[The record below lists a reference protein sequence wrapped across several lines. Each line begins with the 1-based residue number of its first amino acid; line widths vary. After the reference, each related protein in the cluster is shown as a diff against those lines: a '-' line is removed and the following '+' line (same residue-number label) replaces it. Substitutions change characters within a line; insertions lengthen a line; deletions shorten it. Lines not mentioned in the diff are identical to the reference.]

1 MPISSL
7 QTNSPPGCIPSEMNP
22 ESLAPTTQK
31 RVKTAGI
38 TLESTSKPAGLEIN
52 GAPSGHRKALLT
64 TMLPVPS
71 EKAAVGDLL
80 DKLNTVVVLLD
91 ILAVMTV
98 LQQCSQQMRN
108 QAREIR
114 NAEMQSQIT
123 SLLNAADE
131 ICHAAN
137 LRLAAGILSATGQIA
152 GGLISINLAVG
163 GGALSMMGIA
173 RGDAGAGLKA
183 FGDSVSGTA
192 QGANTAMT
200 GLGQIGSSISERVAA
215 SSDAKKA
222 RLEADARVH
231 EQAAQQAGEIM
242 QQMLEIIR
250 EVREKIAA
258 IEQTKTETNRAI
270 AGRV

>member
-1 MPISSL
+1 
-7 QTNSPPGCIPSEMNP
+7 GCIPSEMNP

-152 GGLISINLAVG
+152 GCLISINLAVG